1 MKNLINIE
9 DLTEIDVNN
18 IVCDNVNDINFNK
31 IIGLFFEKPSTRT
44 KTSFI
49 SSIFQMGGKI
59 IDLKKEDLNL
69 IREESLTDTA
79 KAFNCYLD
87 GLIVR
92 TNDHSKIIKLNDYF
106 DKPLINALSDL
117 SHPCQGLSDLNYLYK
132 IHKNLNFKIVWM
144 GDITN
149 VCRSI
154 LDCLKKINT
163 IEILVISTSEII
175 SKFEKNYLDN
185 NNINFTDKIN
195 NEYLSKA
202 NCIMTDV
209 FISMND
215 DFSENKIENLMKYQ
229 VNEKVFQNTS
239 KDCIFMHCL
248 PAKVNVEVSDV
259 IINSKISH
267 VWQQAKNKMYS
278 QKTILKYI
286 NWDD

>member
-59 IDLKKEDLNL
+59 IDFKKEDLNL

-92 TNDHSKIIKLNDYF
+92 TNDHSKILKLNDYF
-106 DKPLINALSDL
+106 DKPLIK
-117 SHPCQGLSDLNYLYK
+117 PCLIIAPMSKPTDLNYLYK

-185 NNINFTDKIN
+185 NNINFTDKIDN
-195 NEYLSKA
+195 KYLSKA

-248 PAKVNVEVSDV
+248 PAKVNVEVSML
-259 IINSKISH
+259 S
-267 VWQQAKNKMYS
+267 
-278 QKTILKYI
+278 
-286 NWDD
+286 